1 MQLEVNVDDPAAGNS
16 GIGDASGRSALES
29 RGEFDQDESGDD
41 TLAKVVAN
49 MGSMRRIPARTHT
62 IQPVAARKTTVTPAI
77 AAESPSPRAVPSG
90 SESLPVAVMRKT
102 GQVCYQVLKLVM
114 VNLLIFTKMGV
125 QLMPSMPMDSN
136 SNTTSTRRTAA
147 RTTTR
152 KVRYSVRDLP
162 LPPCDPYYSDM
173 WRNRFV
179 PSLLAWAGSLRDPFG
194 TNIKLNDEVSNLW
207 KRVFPDI
214 VIRDASTSM
223 DMVIVRTVVRV
234 FTDTDTHGS
243 L

>member
-1 MQLEVNVDDPAAGNS
+1 
-16 GIGDASGRSALES
+16 
-29 RGEFDQDESGDD
+29 
-41 TLAKVVAN
+41 
-49 MGSMRRIPARTHT
+49 
-62 IQPVAARKTTVTPAI
+62 
-77 AAESPSPRAVPSG
+77 
-90 SESLPVAVMRKT
+90 
-102 GQVCYQVLKLVM
+102 
-114 VNLLIFTKMGV
+114 
-125 QLMPSMPMDSN
+125 
-136 SNTTSTRRTAA
+136 
-147 RTTTR
+147 
-152 KVRYSVRDLP
+152 
-162 LPPCDPYYSDM
+162 M